1 MTDFDNVLK
10 ERLSSLSESKQE
22 NTSVE
27 NTNTEQTT
35 ETNTT
40 QEVVNDTPKVDTNTN
55 VVVI

>member
-35 ETNTT
+35 ETNR
-40 QEVVNDTPKVDTNTN
+40 D
-55 VVVI
+55 